1 MIYHCLFE
9 QSGTFKNVLKEHGY
23 SAYDYDILNNFNQVD
38 FQVDLFKEISVEYQ
52 NIMSETKETTIFTNM
67 SKEKDFIIAFFPCTH
82 FSGLNEFQYKL
93 LIAGKK
99 RPLDKNSVNR
109 LIKRNVERANYFEIY
124 LKLCFICTIKKLPL
138 IVENP
143 ASSAGNHSYLEMFSP
158 IPIGFREKD
167 RRKFGDYLKK
177 PTNYFAL
184 NFEMKEKLKMFTP
197 ISKRIT
203 VQSLSGMVERS
214 KISNLYA
221 ENFYE
226 RFLEK

>member
-1 MIYHCLFE
+1 
-9 QSGTFKNVLKEHGY
+9 
-23 SAYDYDILNNFNQVD
+23 
-38 FQVDLFKEISVEYQ
+38 
-52 NIMSETKETTIFTNM
+52 
-67 SKEKDFIIAFFPCTH
+67 
-82 FSGLNEFQYKL
+82 
-93 LIAGKK
+93 
-99 RPLDKNSVNR
+99 
-109 LIKRNVERANYFEIY
+109 
-124 LKLCFICTIKKLPL
+124 
-138 IVENP
+138 
-143 ASSAGNHSYLEMFSP
+143 MFSP
-158 IPIGFREKD
+158 IPIGFREED

-197 ISKRIT
+197 VSKRIT